1 VSSHGGASVATIP
14 NVQLS
19 LSSKAENVLLVRQAL
34 SGLGETIGLDPIELN
49 DVSTA
54 VSEACNN
61 VVLHAYNGEAG
72 PLEVDISILPAA
84 LEVAVRDHGIGI
96 RPSESDH
103 EQFAGG
109 IGIPVI
115 RALAQE
121 VHFDDLAGAGTE
133 VRMRFDG
140 VSAPTLGPAGEEDT
154 PTPLPSTDS
163 PIASADLLTF
173 TVGPPPLARA
183 VVPRVLCALAAR
195 AYFSTDRI
203 SDTQLLADAIVA
215 QVHGSLSTSSLS
227 VEVELQPRELK
238 LRIGPLDLGR
248 GEAVLQASTVDG
260 MGPVLERLAYTHEIA
275 TLGGLETLNLH
286 LSDAR

>member
-1 VSSHGGASVATIP
+1 VAAIP
-14 NVQLS
+14 NVRLS

-34 SGLGETIGLDPIELN
+34 SGLAETIALDPIELN

-61 VVLHAYNGEAG
+61 VVMHAYDGEAG
-72 PLEVDISILPAA
+72 PLEVDISLVPSG
-84 LEVAVRDHGIGI
+84 LEIAVRDHGVGI

-103 EQFAGG
+103 EQLVGG

-121 VHFDDLAGAGTE
+121 VHFDDLSGTGTE
-133 VRMRFDG
+133 VRMRFD
-140 VSAPTLGPAGEEDT
+140 VTSAPTLEPADEEDA
-154 PTPLPSTDS
+154 PTPLPNADS

-173 TVGPPPLARA
+173 TVGPPQLARG

-215 QVHGSLSTSSLS
+215 QTQGSLTTSSLS
-227 VEVELQPRELK
+227 VEVELQPRDLK
-238 LRIGPLDLGR
+238 LRIGPLGPGQ
-248 GEAVLQASTVDG
+248 GEAVLQAATVDG
-260 MGPVLERLAYTHEIA
+260 MGPVLERLADSHEVA
-275 TLGGLETLNLH
+275 TWGGRETLNLH
-286 LSDAR
+286 LSDTR

>member
-1 VSSHGGASVATIP
+1 VAATP
-14 NVQLS
+14 NVRLS

-34 SGLGETIGLDPIELN
+34 SGLAETLELDPVELN

-61 VVLHAYNGEAG
+61 VVLHAYEGEAG
-72 PLEVDISILPAA
+72 PLEVDIGVLASGLA
-84 LEVAVRDHGIGI
+84 VAVRDHGIGLG
-96 RPSESDH
+96 PGESDH
-103 EQFAGG
+103 EQLAGG

-121 VHFDDLAGAGTE
+121 VEFDDLSGTGTE
-133 VRMRFDG
+133 VRMRFD
-140 VSAPTLGPAGEEDT
+140 VSHRGALELTAEEQEPA
-154 PTPLPSTDS
+154 PLPSSDA

-173 TVGPPPLARA
+173 TVGPPSLARA

-215 QVHGSLSTSSLS
+215 QAQGSLGGSRLS
-227 VEVELQPRELK
+227 VEVALQPRD
-238 LRIGPLDLGR
+238 LRLRFGPLEPGR
-248 GEAVLQASTVDG
+248 GEEVLQAATVDG
-260 MGPVLERLAYTHEIA
+260 MGPVLERLSDGHEIA
-275 TLGGLETLNLH
+275 SAGTLETLELH